1 MTGLATSA
9 ARPSA
14 RYQGRA
20 LFSSPLSTAHAAAPA
35 RPGTVDMRNGDKV
48 ALPFTAQEYDRR
60 VGCARGVMEDLA
72 LDGMVLTSMQNVTY
86 HSGFTYCSFG
96 RNYALVLGPASSAGS
111 LSAGSG
117 HKDSGVTVSAGIDGG
132 QPHRRCHGDNL
143 TYTDWGRDNFFS
155 TVCSALTPAAFGPG
169 KVGEAET
176 AGRKKG
182 QKRGRGRSV
191 CGSWE
196 KRRRRRGRRSRR
208 EGAGGVCVGRTRV
221 CVWRIC
227 SHITDTL
234 AHALLHPPHTLPPH
248 LPLSASASSSTI

>member
-1 MTGLATSA
+1 MRFFTYLANPPLTPSAHVNLSPCRSLPNQTHRISSPFSLPHTTHHRLTRLTGLVTSA

-60 VGCARGVMEDLA
+60 VGRARGVMEDLA

-111 LSAGSG
+111 PSAGSG

-169 KVGEAET
+169 KVRGEESE
-176 AGRKKG
+176 KKEK
-182 QKRGRGRSV
+182 KRE
-191 CGSWE
+191 CGWE
-196 KRRRRRGRRSRR
+196 
-208 EGAGGVCVGRTRV
+208 ECVGCM
-221 CVWRIC
+221 CV
-227 SHITDTL
+227 
-234 AHALLHPPHTLPPH
+234 AAVG
-248 LPLSASASSSTI
+248 

>member
-1 MTGLATSA
+1 MLSLSFFRPPHSFPSYPSPVVLSPTRTRLLTNRLPRLTGLATSA

-96 RNYALVLGPASSAGS
+96 RNYALVLGPASSSAGS

-182 QKRGRGRSV
+182 QKRGCGRSV
-191 CGSWE
+191 CGSH
-196 KRRRRRGRRSRR
+196 SSM
-208 EGAGGVCVGRTRV
+208 CVAAAVKPMYYYMLTYN
-221 CVWRIC
+221 
-227 SHITDTL
+227 
-234 AHALLHPPHTLPPH
+234 
-248 LPLSASASSSTI
+248 